1 MMSLF
6 DAALGMIG
14 NQLGQGNN
22 KTDLIQA
29 VIALLGNQQAGGL
42 SGIISQFQQA
52 GLSDI
57 VSSWVGTGQNLPISA
72 DQIQQALGGSHLSSI
87 AESAGISS
95 EAAAGG
101 LAEYL
106 PGLIDTMT
114 PDGQIPDT
122 NNIDASSLLSQAASL
137 FGNR

>member
-1 MMSLF
+1 MSLF

-14 NQLGQGNN
+14 NQLSQGSN

-29 VIALLGNQQAGGL
+29 VVSLLGNQQAGGL
-42 SGIISQFQQA
+42 AGLVSQFQNS
-52 GLSDI
+52 GLGDI
-57 VSSWVGTGQNLPISA
+57 VNSWVGKGQNLPISME
-72 DQIQQALGGSHLSSI
+72 QIQQALGGSHLSNI
-87 AESAGISS
+87 AESAGISQ

-114 PDGQIPDT
+114 PDGQIPDG
-122 NNIDASSLLSQAASL
+122 NSFDASSLLSQAANL